1 MLRMLL
7 SECSY
12 AHDDDLDGMQNAE
25 IIEIISRYL
34 DGLKSSIDD
43 YADDFRQR
51 EIEEKI
57 DIVSSYLP
65 DMVEPNLSR
74 KM

>member
-1 MLRMLL
+1 MLL

-12 AHDDDLDGMQNAE
+12 AHDDLDQVQNTE

-34 DGLKSSIDD
+34 DSLRSSVDD
-43 YADDFRQR
+43 YADDLRQR

-65 DMVEPNLSR
+65 NMS
-74 KM
+74 

>member
-1 MLRMLL
+1 MLL

-12 AHDDDLDGMQNAE
+12 AHDDNLDKVQNTE
-25 IIEIISRYL
+25 IIDIISRYL
-34 DGLKSSIDD
+34 DSLRSSVDD
-43 YADDFRQR
+43 YSDSYRQR
-51 EIEEKI
+51 EIEDQI

-65 DMVEPNLSR
+65 DMSESNLSR

>member
-1 MLRMLL
+1 MLL

-12 AHDDDLDGMQNAE
+12 AHEDDLDEVQNTE
-25 IIEIISRYL
+25 IIGIISRYL
-34 DGLKSSIDD
+34 DSLRSSVDD

-65 DMVEPNLSR
+65 ELSESSVSR